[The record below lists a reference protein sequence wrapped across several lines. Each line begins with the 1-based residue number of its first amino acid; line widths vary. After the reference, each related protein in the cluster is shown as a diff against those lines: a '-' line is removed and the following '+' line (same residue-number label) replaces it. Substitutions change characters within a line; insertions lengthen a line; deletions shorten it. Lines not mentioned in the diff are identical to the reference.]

1 MFFFLRSHQN
11 LENVPPDLLRVSN
24 SQLKELNLSSNRLRS
39 LPTSF
44 YNLIRLRHLDLSDNQ
59 IVRLSS
65 ELELF
70 SNLEHLDVSR

>member
-1 MFFFLRSHQN
+1 MLFRSHQN
-11 LENVPPDLLRVSN
+11 LERVPPDLLRVSN

-59 IVRLSS
+59 LVRLSS

-70 SNLEHLDVSR
+70 SNLEFLDVSR

>member
-1 MFFFLRSHQN
+1 MLFRSHQN
-11 LENVPPDLLRVSN
+11 LERVPPDLLRVSN

-70 SNLEHLDVSR
+70 SNLEFLDISR

>member
-1 MFFFLRSHQN
+1 MLFRSHQN
-11 LENVPPDLLRVSN
+11 LERVPPDLLRVSN

-70 SNLEHLDVSR
+70 SNLEFLDVSR

>member
-1 MFFFLRSHQN
+1 MLFRSHQN
-11 LENVPPDLLRVSN
+11 LERVPPDLLRVSN

-59 IVRLSS
+59 LVRLSS

-70 SNLEHLDVSR
+70 ANLEFLDVSR

>member
-1 MFFFLRSHQN
+1 MLSFRSHQN
-11 LENVPPDLLRVSN
+11 LETVPPDLLRVSN

-70 SNLEHLDVSR
+70 SNLEFLDISR

>member
-1 MFFFLRSHQN
+1 MER
-11 LENVPPDLLRVSN
+11 VPADLLRLSN

-70 SNLEHLDVSR
+70 SNLEFLDISR

>member
-1 MFFFLRSHQN
+1 MLLFRSHQN
-11 LENVPPDLLRVSN
+11 LERVPPDLLRLSN

-70 SNLEHLDVSR
+70 SNLEFLDVSR